1 MWHLNCSFMKAI
13 NHLSYDFRCL
23 LQDQLCPHL
32 LHGPSHLLQLH
43 RTSSFSLLL
52 YHPPLCHLFSV
63 YCMLFW
69 RAICI
74 EQMPCPHT
82 LTVKLL
88 KTEKC
93 LLSPTSD
100 CSLCSSTPLTFVDRM
115 SSAIAEFIT
124 LKHCVLLPFLA
135 AELDTHGGVST
146 ESKVAGKEISNFIFF
161 KILIT
166 TGIILNT
173 SLIGICKDYIFEN
186 LKTFLG
192 KLKLKNVD
200 LPWGNS
206 EQIYFN

>member
-1 MWHLNCSFMKAI
+1 MCHLNCSFIKAI
-13 NHLSYDFRCL
+13 NHLSCDFCSL
-23 LQDQLCPHL
+23 LKDQLCPHL
-32 LHGPSHLLQLH
+32 LHGPPHLLQLH

-74 EQMPCPHT
+74 GQMPCPHT

-115 SSAIAEFIT
+115 SSAIAELIT

-135 AELDTHGGVST
+135 AELDTHGEVST
-146 ESKVAGKEISNFIFF
+146 ESKVSGKEISNFIFF
-161 KILIT
+161 NILIT

-192 KLKLKNVD
+192 KLKKKNVD